1 MHNFSIFLFRALCC
15 YVADMDKLGRY
26 LEEVDKVLD
35 MNQVYESGLVGSEQQ
50 CTMNF
55 TTNEVN

>member
-1 MHNFSIFLFRALCC
+1 
-15 YVADMDKLGRY
+15 MDKLGRY